1 MEDPMTTTPLR
12 ASHRQTHG
20 GPPLAVLAAVS
31 TALLL
36 ASLIIPTAMAGG
48 TFPSPFD
55 ANTSILEY
63 FRDHQNAVQVSAFL
77 QFASAVPLAIYAAT
91 ASARL
96 RNLGIRA
103 PGATIALVGG
113 VLAASFAS
121 LSALISWTLSQPGIL
136 ATPAVVHALH
146 DLAFGTGGPGF
157 VVPFGLLLAGIAV
170 PSAFGRLLPRW
181 LVTIGLVLAVVAEVS
196 TLTLLVDGAS
206 YLLPAAR
213 FAGLAWLIT
222 AGALLPK
229 TRVGAEQ

>member
-1 MEDPMTTTPLR
+1 MTASPVR

-31 TALLL
+31 TALFL
-36 ASLIIPTAMAGG
+36 ASLIISTAMANA

-55 ANTSILEY
+55 ANASILEY
-63 FRDHQNAVQVSAFL
+63 FRDHQNAVQVSAFF

-91 ASARL
+91 VSARL

-113 VLAASFAS
+113 ALAASFAGI
-121 LSALISWTLSQPGIL
+121 SALVSWTLSQPGVL

-146 DLAFGTGGPGF
+146 DLAFGTGGPGY
-157 VVPFGLLLAGIAV
+157 VVPLGLLLAGIAV
-170 PSAFGRLLPRW
+170 PAAFGRLLPRW
-181 LVTIGLVLAVVAEVS
+181 LVTIGLVLAVIAELS
-196 TLTLLVDGAS
+196 TFTLLVDGAA
-206 YLLPAAR
+206 YLLPIAR

-229 TRVGAEQ
+229 TRVGADQ